1 MSEIQDIN
9 LNKFELKLADT
20 EDPVAQKVSWNPH
33 NPGGSNFRTQD
44 LVVSNDKIRI
54 VKSRSMNLL
63 AVGSV
68 VAGIIGLVAGFNML
82 FSEFLIFGVFLM
94 VWGGGFG
101 GLAYFV
107 FIKSSPN
114 FTIDT
119 FNGTYCVGDEFDNV
133 NKKDRM
139 VQGYLKDIHATQ
151 LIEERISSKSS
162 DGRRNSYN
170 SYEMNLVF
178 KDGERLNIMDHG
190 SREDVDASAIKLGGI
205 LNIPIWKAQY

>member
-1 MSEIQDIN
+1 MSGIKYIN
-9 LNKFELKLADT
+9 LNNFELKLADT
-20 EDPVAQKVSWNPH
+20 EDPVAQMVSWNPH

-44 LVVSNDKIRI
+44 LIVSNDKIRI

-68 VAGIIGLVAGFNML
+68 VGGIIALMAGFNML
-82 FSEFLIFGVFLM
+82 FSYFWFFGVFLM
-94 VWGGGFG
+94 VWGAGFG

-107 FIKSSPN
+107 FIKSNPN

-119 FNGTYCVGDEFDNV
+119 FSGTYYVGDEFDNI

-139 VQGYLKDIHATQ
+139 VQGHLKDVHAIQ
-151 LIEERISSKSS
+151 LIVERVSSNSS
-162 DGRRNSYN
+162 NGRRNSYN

-178 KDGERLNIMDHG
+178 EDGERLNIMDHG
-190 SREDVDASAIKLGGI
+190 SREDVEASAIKIGDI